1 MSFFFFFGEGNIKF
15 LVFNSRLMPRLFV
28 SSFVYLFI
36 YLAGRCRTSKEI
48 RMSILHLLI
57 PQK

>member
-1 MSFFFFFGEGNIKF
+1 MSFYFGEGNIKF

-28 SSFVYLFI
+28 LSFVYFFI
-36 YLAGRCRTSKEI
+36 YLGGRCRTSKDI
-48 RMSILHLLI
+48 RMRILHLVI